1 MTTASSNSVESTPL
15 DLAVRQQALDISRS
29 FAVSAPAGSGKTSLL
44 VQRVLRLLAISE
56 RPEEILAITFTRKA
70 AAEMRHR
77 ILDSL
82 RNAASEKPAENS
94 YEASLQADAKAV
106 LKRDAQLGWNLLEN
120 PERLRLQT
128 IDGFCSYLTQ
138 RLCLETGLSHPG
150 NLVERPGQLYRLAAE
165 QLLTHINREDAL
177 GDAVRHLV
185 RHFEGNQDE
194 LAGLLASL
202 LDSRASWLDLVL
214 NPEFGEGQLMANFT
228 QLIDG
233 ELSNLRR
240 QLVHIDIAELRELFA
255 YSQRNLPGE
264 VGAEDIQFSDKA
276 YCFSRYLEIWQSLTN
291 MLLTQKGEVRSPK
304 GINIKLGFPPKS
316 AGAEAEAMLERIK
329 AFLNTLEGQPE
340 LVTQLN
346 RVRKLPLLENQNSEA
361 NETLSSLALC
371 LPVLA
376 AELKLAFASAGEADF
391 SAISISAL
399 EALGEPDNPTRLNL
413 RLDYRIQHILVD
425 EFQDTSALQMGL
437 LERLTAGW
445 EAGDG
450 RTLFLVGDAMQS
462 IYGFRK
468 ANVSLFIRARELGIG
483 TVTLQPLDLGTN
495 FRSAPAIVDWVN
507 QSFTQVFPARD
518 DRARGQVQYRASS
531 AQKAIN
537 TEASVQLNG
546 YRESESEADA
556 IAASIAAKLSGD
568 CGDIAILVRA
578 RTHLKQIVE
587 ALKARKIPWQAQNI
601 EPLGQRMHVLDM
613 HSLVRLLHSPGDRIA
628 WLSLLRSPMLGL
640 DMSDLHTIAN
650 SDSNCLWNNI
660 QNVEECSEEKN
671 TEEQYADLST
681 DAKERLG
688 RFAELLSEA
697 QQQLGLSEL
706 RELVAALWQQLGGN
720 QSLFKSSYQQDLDDY
735 LSLLES
741 QAQGNLVQDMEAFE
755 EELGQL
761 YARPDTGP
769 DCPLKIMTIHAAK
782 GLEFDHVYLPQLQR
796 STAGMQQNPALVWQ
810 EREFSE
816 GHTAFLAAAK
826 PAKNDSDSVY
836 KWLLADE
843 REKVLD
849 ESARLLYVACTRA
862 KLSLTISGLIQWDDK
877 KEDWKAPTSNS
888 LLALLWPEHQEE
900 FLSGMQREQILTGE
914 EEVPVLTGIRRI
926 ESAAIVDLP
935 DSLIQQEEL
944 EAPET
949 YLSAFKENLIQRVVG
964 NLLHYNLMEVAL
976 GQSKTESQHREDWTR
991 KLRVSGLSETDQTEA
1006 LKRLKLG
1013 FTKAR
1018 ETDFGQW
1025 VLNPDHQE
1033 SACELEIEQ
1042 LLADGSLSRSIVDR
1056 TFVAKDPNENGES
1069 TRWIIDYKSAMP
1081 SAGQSES
1088 DFLKSQEEKY
1098 RDQLARYRSLFE
1110 GDQAIKTL
1118 LYFPAANLHQEVE
1131 F

>member
-1 MTTASSNSVESTPL
+1 MAIDNPSTAKSSPV
-15 DLAVRQQALDISRS
+15 DLGVRQQALDISCS

-44 VQRVLRLLAISE
+44 VQRVLRLLAVSE

-77 ILDSL
+77 IIESL
-82 RNAASEKPAENS
+82 RDAAANKVTENS
-94 YEASLQADAKAV
+94 YEEALRADAEEV
-106 LKRDAQLGWNLLEN
+106 LKRDQQQGWNLLQN

-150 NLVERPGQLYRLAAE
+150 ALIERPGKLYRRAAE

-177 GDAVRHLV
+177 GEAVRHLV
-185 RHFEGNQDE
+185 HHFEGKQDE

-214 NPEFGEGQLMANFT
+214 NPEFGEDQLKANFR

-255 YSQRNLPGE
+255 YSQKNLPGE

-276 YCFSRYLEIWQSLTN
+276 YCFSRYLKIWQSLAN
-291 MLLTQKGEVRSPK
+291 MLVTQKGDVRSPR

-316 AGAEAEAMLERIK
+316 SGAEAEAMLDRIK
-329 AFLNTLEGQPE
+329 AFLLRLEDQPE
-340 LVTQLN
+340 LVVQLN

-361 NETLSSLALC
+361 EETLSALALC
-371 LPVLA
+371 LPILA
-376 AELKLAFASAGEADF
+376 AELKLVFASAGEADF

-425 EFQDTSALQMGL
+425 EFQDTSALQIGL

-483 TVTLQPLDLGTN
+483 GVPLKPLDLGTN

-507 QSFTQVFPARD
+507 QSFDSIFPGID

-531 AQKAIN
+531 AQKPIDTN
-537 TEASVQLNG
+537 ASVQLKG
-546 YRESESEADA
+546 FTEAETEAEA
-556 IAASIAAKLSGD
+556 IANSIAGKMAEDS
-568 CGDIAILVRA
+568 GDIAILVRA
-578 RTHLKQIVE
+578 RSHLKHIIE
-587 ALKARKIPWQAQNI
+587 ALKARDIPWQAQNI

-628 WLSLLRSPMLGL
+628 WLSLLRSPMLAL
-640 DMSDLHTIAN
+640 DMSDLYKIAN
-650 SDSNCLWNNI
+650 ADSYCLWNNI
-660 QNVEECSEEKN
+660 KN
-671 TEEQYADLST
+671 AGEDGEEQYTDLSSE
-681 DAKERLG
+681 ARGRLS
-688 RFAELLSEA
+688 RFVELLSRA
-697 QQQLGLSEL
+697 HQQLGFTEL
-706 RELVAALWQQLGGN
+706 RELVATVWQQLGGE

-741 QAQGNLVQDMEAFE
+741 QAKGNLIHDLEAFE
-755 EELGQL
+755 DELAQL
-761 YARPDTGP
+761 YARPDTGA

-816 GHTAFLAAAK
+816 GQTAFLAAAK
-826 PAKNDSDSVY
+826 PAKNDSDPLY

-862 KLSLTISGLIQWDDK
+862 RLSLNLSGLLKWDDK

-888 LLALLWPEHQEE
+888 LMALLWPEHQEK
-900 FLSGMQREQILTGE
+900 FLSGLDPQHIATEE
-914 EEVPVLTGIRRI
+914 EEVRMLAGIRRI
-926 ESAAIVDLP
+926 DSAEIPATSARLISEESTKIADT
-935 DSLIQQEEL
+935 Q
-944 EAPET
+944 
-949 YLSAFKENLIQRVVG
+949 LSAFSENLIQRIVG
-964 NLLHYNLMEVAL
+964 NLLHHSLMEVAR
-976 GQSKTESQHREDWTR
+976 GRNQSQANPESKYREDWTR
-991 KLRVSGLSETDQTEA
+991 KLKVSGLSQADQSEA
-1006 LKRLKLG
+1006 LSRLELG
-1013 FTKAR
+1013 FSNANQD
-1018 ETDFGQW
+1018 EFGRW
-1025 VLNPDHQE
+1025 VLRPDHQE

-1056 TFVAKDPNENGES
+1056 TFVAKNPNGSGES
-1069 TRWIIDYKSAMP
+1069 TRWIIDYKSAVP
-1081 SAGQSES
+1081 STEQSEQE
-1088 DFLKSQEEKY
+1088 FLKIQEEKY
-1098 RDQLARYRSLFE
+1098 RDQLARYRSLFND
-1110 GDQAIKTL
+1110 GLPVKTL
-1118 LYFPAANLHQEVE
+1118 LYFPAANLRHEVIS
-1131 F
+1131 